1 MIRIA
6 NITKSYGARTLFS
19 ELNYQFPEG
28 ERIALVGPNGV
39 GKTTLMNIV
48 CGLEEADGGKI
59 GIPSGMKL
67 GYLPQEPCLNAAPT
81 IMEECQKARP
91 EVLKLKAEIEAIH
104 LKMETDYSEAVMH
117 AYEEAESQFRQLG
130 GYELESDAGSIL
142 HGLGFKTSDFNRSP
156 KEFSGGWQMRLE
168 LGKLFLMKPDIL
180 VLDEPTNHL
189 DLPSMVWVE
198 KYLQSFQGTLIFIS
212 HDRSLLNRLSTVTL
226 LLNSGRLWAFKGN
239 YDRLMQ
245 QWELLNADAE
255 KRHVNL
261 AKKKAQLQEFVDRFG
276 AKASKAAQAKSK
288 EKQIAKLGNEQN
300 AILSI
305 KKGPTVQFKFPEPPP
320 VEKVILNVKDAEV
333 GYPDLS
339 LIDSLNLALEKDQR
353 VAVIGANG
361 IGKSTLLKSLAS
373 VIPLLSGSVNL
384 SGRARLAYFAQDQ
397 LDVFDSS
404 LTIMQNLTQYANV
417 SERDA
422 RGILGS
428 FLFSGDD
435 AFKEF
440 GVLSGGEKNR
450 VGLAGVVALNP
461 NLMLLDEPTNHLD
474 MDSTDQLIETLKG
487 YKGALILVSHNRQV
501 IEALCPQALVIEK
514 NKHRFEHIYKGM
526 DFNTLF
532 ESEKVE
538 DKKSSGSGLAR
549 EGGDPSKTKKSAGR
563 TRNKHEQKKIKR
575 LEANIKSIQA
585 EIDVCQKILEDPKR
599 DHHDLAKAQAQQ
611 QDFQGQLDSLEEAW
625 LQLQD

>member
-1 MIRIA
+1 MIRIE
-6 NITKSYGARTLFS
+6 NLSKSYGARTLFS
-19 ELNYQFPEG
+19 GLNYQFPEG

-39 GKTTLMNIV
+39 GKTTLVNII
-48 CGLEEADGGKI
+48 CGLEDADGGKAVVPK
-59 GIPSGMKL
+59 GCKL

-81 IMEECQKARP
+81 ILEECQKAR
-91 EVLKLKAEIEAIH
+91 VDIVKLKVEIDAIH
-104 LKMETDYSEAVMH
+104 VKMETDHSEAVLH
-117 AYEEAESQFRQLG
+117 QYEEAESHYRQLG

-142 HGLGFKTSDFNRSP
+142 HGLGFQTSDFNRSP

-198 KYLQSFQGTLIFIS
+198 KYLSSFQGTLVFIS
-212 HDRSLLNRLSTVTL
+212 HDRALLNRLSTVTCL
-226 LLNSGRLWAFKGN
+226 INSGRLWDFRGN
-239 YDRLMQ
+239 YDKLME

-261 AKKKAQLQEFVDRFG
+261 SKKKAQLQEFVDRFG
-276 AKASKAAQAKSK
+276 AKASKAKQAKSK
-288 EKQIAKLGNEQN
+288 EKQIAKLGVEQS

-305 KKGPTVQFKFPEPPP
+305 KKGPTVQFRFPEPPP
-320 VEKVILNVKDAEV
+320 CEKIILSCQDAEV
-333 GYPDLS
+333 GYPRHS
-339 LIDSLNLALEKDQR
+339 LIHNLNLTLEKNQR
-353 VAVIGANG
+353 VAVVGANG
-361 IGKSTLLKSLAS
+361 IGKSTLLKSLSS
-373 VIPLLSGSVNL
+373 VIPLLCGAVNL
-384 SGRARLAYFAQDQ
+384 STRAKLAYFAQDQ
-397 LDVFDSS
+397 LDVFDPNQ
-404 LTIMQNLTQYANV
+404 TVIKNLTQYANL
-417 SERDA
+417 SDREA

-435 AFKEF
+435 AFKDF

-514 NKHRFEHIYKGM
+514 DRHRFEHIFKGM
-526 DFNTLF
+526 DFEALF
-532 ESEKVE
+532 DGSAESV
-538 DKKSSGSGLAR
+538 GV
-549 EGGDPSKTKKSAGR
+549 DPR
-563 TRNKHEQKKIKR
+563 TRLSPKDSAVVSPQGRGSHRINKEAQKKIR
-575 LEANIKSIQA
+575 QLEGKISNIQKQ
-585 EIDVCQKILEDPKR
+585 IDACQKILEDPKQ
-599 DHHDLAKAQAQQ
+599 DHFSLAETQAEQ
-611 QDFQGQLDSLEEAW
+611 QDLRFELEKLEESW
-625 LQLQD
+625 LELQT